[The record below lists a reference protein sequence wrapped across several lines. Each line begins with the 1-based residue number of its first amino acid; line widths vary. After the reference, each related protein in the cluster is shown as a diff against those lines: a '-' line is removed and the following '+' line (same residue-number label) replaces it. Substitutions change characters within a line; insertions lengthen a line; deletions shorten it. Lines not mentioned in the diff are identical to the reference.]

1 MGLDFHGRWR
11 LLPACEVCRGL
22 APGCSESGCRQC
34 WGCGTVLHGV
44 CAGLA
49 SWPLGPFHCPNC
61 KKTFASHG
69 LHDITLDDK
78 LLHVVCGGDP
88 AELSEVDRE
97 RCERVATWWRWIDG
111 QLWTG
116 VGRHRRVPPIAER
129 ATLVRWASE

>member
-1 MGLDFHGRWR
+1 M
-11 LLPACEVCRGL
+11 
-22 APGCSESGCRQC
+22 
-34 WGCGTVLHGV
+34 LHGV
-44 CAGLA
+44 CTGLA

-69 LHDITLDDK
+69 LHDITLDNK

-129 ATLVRWASE
+129 ATLVRRASE